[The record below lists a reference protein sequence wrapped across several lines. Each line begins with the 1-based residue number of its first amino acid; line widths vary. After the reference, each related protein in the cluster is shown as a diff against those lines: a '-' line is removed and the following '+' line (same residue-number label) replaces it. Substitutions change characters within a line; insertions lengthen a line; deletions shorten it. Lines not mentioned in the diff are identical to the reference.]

1 MHVESTHT
9 NPVAMVFVSIL
20 QAESLTALKRKENK
34 ILNIVPRGEFFFLY
48 RDSCLVFMLLL
59 IVHVS
64 NMHRLT
70 VLRFS

>member
-34 ILNIVPRGEFFFLY
+34 ILNIVPRGEFFFIS
-48 RDSCLVFMLLL
+48 RFMLS
-59 IVHVS
+59 IYAFI
-64 NMHRLT
+64 NCT
-70 VLRFS
+70 CK